1 MDKEKTTN
9 KRKIRIVGIVICA
22 LLIPIVAGL
31 YGLGLFKVFAPIKRD
46 IDRTVFENTKSYLH
60 GVQQDLGKYY
70 YEYQT
75 ADECG
80 KSAIEA
86 TIRMRFAEVDA
97 NKLQSKE
104 LRMFLKETR
113 GH

>member
-1 MDKEKTTN
+1 MD
-9 KRKIRIVGIVICA
+9 KRKIKIVGIVICV
-22 LLIPIVAGL
+22 LLIPIVIGL
-31 YGLGLFKVFAPIKRD
+31 YDLGLFKLLAPMEKNIHRD
-46 IDRTVFENTKSYLH
+46 VFENTKSYLH

-80 KSAIEA
+80 KSIIET

-97 NKLQSKE
+97 NKLQSRE
-104 LRMFLKETR
+104 LQMFLKKIR
-113 GH
+113 GY